1 MNTVQQFTTVYHAEY
16 GKGKVVCL
24 TPKGKDELVMV
35 YFPKSNTHDWVL
47 LSSLYTD
54 TDEVMSLK
62 PMKER
67 SVDGEVSDPLQA
79 ALENLF
85 GGGR

>member
-1 MNTVQQFTTVYHAEY
+1 
-16 GKGKVVCL
+16 
-24 TPKGKDELVMV
+24 MV

-67 SVDGEVSDPLQA
+67 NVEGEVSDPLQA